1 MYLKKGRMSFSEVY
15 DLYTDFYADTEFV
28 RILPPGSYAD
38 VKNVK
43 YSNYCDVSLHEDEH
57 TGTLIICSAIDNMV
71 KGSAGQAMQ
80 NMNIAMGL
88 DETTGLKYI
97 PPAF

>member
-1 MYLKKGRMSFSEVY
+1 
-15 DLYTDFYADTEFV
+15 
-28 RILPPGSYAD
+28 
-38 VKNVK
+38 
-43 YSNYCDVSLHEDEH
+43 VSLHEDEH

>member
-1 MYLKKGRMSFSEVY
+1 
-15 DLYTDFYADTEFV
+15 
-28 RILPPGSYAD
+28 
-38 VKNVK
+38 
-43 YSNYCDVSLHEDEH
+43 
-57 TGTLIICSAIDNMV
+57 MV